1 MSTELRAQEGHKANL
16 PKLDG
21 FSVGIVVAE
30 WNPQV
35 TEALLKGALDVFH
48 AEGYTDDNILVEH
61 VPGTPDI
68 VLGRYRTVIFVN
80 GCFWHGHEG
89 CRYFRLPKT
98 NAGFWQQKIERNQ
111 ARDARDRM
119 ELRRM
124 GWHVIQVW
132 ECQLKPRERAAT
144 LRSIEQTL
152 CGIYLDDNAVERTD
166 ISLAA
171 EDETPYNNSLHNK

>member
-61 VPGTPDI
+61 VPGTDNVNVEAVI
-68 VLGRYRTVIFVN
+68 VIGCVIRGGTPHFDYVCDSVTQGVAQLNANGEVPVVFGVLTTDNEEQALERAGGALGNKGAEAAEVAIKMADFT
-80 GCFWHGHEG
+80 
-89 CRYFRLPKT
+89 
-98 NAGFWQQKIERNQ
+98 
-111 ARDARDRM
+111 
-119 ELRRM
+119 RRM
-124 GWHVIQVW
+124 RQ
-132 ECQLKPRERAAT
+132 E
-144 LRSIEQTL
+144 
-152 CGIYLDDNAVERTD
+152 
-166 ISLAA
+166 
-171 EDETPYNNSLHNK
+171 

>member
-61 VPGTPDI
+61 VPGTVELTYGAACMIDNVNVEAVI
-68 VLGRYRTVIFVN
+68 VIGCVIRGGTPHFDYATV
-80 GCFWHGHEG
+80 
-89 CRYFRLPKT
+89 
-98 NAGFWQQKIERNQ
+98 
-111 ARDARDRM
+111 
-119 ELRRM
+119 
-124 GWHVIQVW
+124 
-132 ECQLKPRERAAT
+132 
-144 LRSIEQTL
+144 
-152 CGIYLDDNAVERTD
+152 
-166 ISLAA
+166 
-171 EDETPYNNSLHNK
+171 

>member
-1 MSTELRAQEGHKANL
+1 MSHIRSRDTRPETMVRHYLFSRGFRYRKNVRAL
-16 PKLDG
+16 
-21 FSVGIVVAE
+21 
-30 WNPQV
+30 
-35 TEALLKGALDVFH
+35 
-48 AEGYTDDNILVEH
+48 
-61 VPGTPDI
+61 PGTPDI

-98 NAGFWQQKIERNQ
+98 NASFWQQKIERNQ

-119 ELRRM
+119 ELRLM

-171 EDETPYNNSLHNK
+171 EGETPYNNSPHNK